1 MKTRIRTSYASMP
14 FDHDGVHA
22 TGREVLTRVGDG
34 SFTWLPEYEDDDT
47 VDLPETDPPY
57 DPDEE

>member
-1 MKTRIRTSYASMP
+1 MKTRIRRNLGDMP
-14 FDHDGVHA
+14 FDRDGYHA

-34 SFTWLPEYEDDDT
+34 SFVWLPEYEDGET